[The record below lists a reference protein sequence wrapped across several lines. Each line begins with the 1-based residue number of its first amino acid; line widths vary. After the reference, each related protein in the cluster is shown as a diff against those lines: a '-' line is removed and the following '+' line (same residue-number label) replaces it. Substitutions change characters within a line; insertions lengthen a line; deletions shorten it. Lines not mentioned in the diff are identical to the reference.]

1 MEERI
6 NLLRKKMGLS
16 QEELANKIGV
26 SRQAVSKWESGQS
39 MPDLDKIIALSELF
53 GVSTDYILKGTEDV
67 SKDERSL
74 TDENAKKIMISGAI
88 IFALLTLMIAFS
100 LNRFRDDEIFM
111 LSIGGGVV
119 GYFAGY
125 ILSLIYS
132 KKNKSIG

>member
-1 MEERI
+1 MKERI

-39 MPDLDKIIALSELF
+39 MPDLDKIIALSDLF
-53 GVSTDYILKGTEDV
+53 GVSTDYILKGTDV
-67 SKDERSL
+67 SYDEGTL
-74 TDENAKKIMISGAI
+74 NAETSKKIMISGAI
-88 IFALLTLMIAFS
+88 IFALLTLIIAFS

-111 LSIGGGVV
+111 LTICGGVI

-125 ILSLIYS
+125 ILGLVFAG
-132 KKNKSIG
+132 KRKH

>member
-39 MPDLDKIIALSELF
+39 MPDLDKIIALSDLF
-53 GVSTDYILKGTEDV
+53 GVSTDYILKGTDVPEDEG
-67 SKDERSL
+67 SQNGERS
-74 TDENAKKIMISGAI
+74 KKIMISGAI
-88 IFALLTLMIAFS
+88 IFALLALMIAFS

-111 LSIGGGVV
+111 LTICGGVV

-125 ILSLIYS
+125 ILGLVYS

>member
-1 MEERI
+1 MKDRI

-39 MPDLDKIIALSELF
+39 MPDLDKIIALSDLF
-53 GVSTDYILKGTEDV
+53 GVSTDYILKGTDV
-67 SKDERSL
+67 SYDEGTL
-74 TDENAKKIMISGAI
+74 NAETSKKIMISGAI
-88 IFALLTLMIAFS
+88 IFALLTLIIAFS

-111 LSIGGGVV
+111 LTLCGGVI

-125 ILSLIYS
+125 ILGLVYS

>member
-1 MEERI
+1 MKERI

-39 MPDLDKIIALSELF
+39 MPDLDKIIALSDLF
-53 GVSTDYILKGTEDV
+53 GVSTDYILKGTDV
-67 SKDERSL
+67 SYDEGTL
-74 TDENAKKIMISGAI
+74 NAETSKKIMISGAI
-88 IFALLTLMIAFS
+88 IFALLALMIAFS

-111 LSIGGGVV
+111 LTIGGGVI

-125 ILSLIYS
+125 ILGLVLAGKS
-132 KKNKSIG
+132 KH

>member
-39 MPDLDKIIALSELF
+39 MPDLDKIIALSDLF
-53 GVSTDYILKGTEDV
+53 GVSTDYILKGTDV
-67 SKDERSL
+67 SYDEGTL
-74 TDENAKKIMISGAI
+74 NAETSKKIMISGAI
-88 IFALLTLMIAFS
+88 IFALLTLIIAFS

-111 LSIGGGVV
+111 LTICGGVI

-125 ILSLIYS
+125 ILGIVYS
-132 KKNKSIG
+132 KKK

>member
-39 MPDLDKIIALSELF
+39 MPDLDKIIALSDLF
-53 GVSTDYILKGTEDV
+53 GVSTDYILKGTDV
-67 SKDERSL
+67 SYDEGTL
-74 TDENAKKIMISGAI
+74 NAETSKKIMISGAI
-88 IFALLTLMIAFS
+88 IFALLSLMIAFS

-111 LSIGGGVV
+111 LTIGGGVI

-125 ILSLIYS
+125 LLGLVYS
-132 KKNKSIG
+132 KKK

>member
-1 MEERI
+1 MKDRI

-39 MPDLDKIIALSELF
+39 MPDLDKIIALSDLF
-53 GVSTDYILKGTEDV
+53 GVSTDYILKGTDV
-67 SKDERSL
+67 SYDEGTL
-74 TDENAKKIMISGAI
+74 NAESSKKIMISGAI
-88 IFALLTLMIAFS
+88 IFALLTLIIAYS

-111 LSIGGGVV
+111 LTICGGVI

-125 ILSLIYS
+125 ILGLVYS

>member
-1 MEERI
+1 MKERI

-39 MPDLDKIIALSELF
+39 MPDLDKIIALSDLF
-53 GVSTDYILKGTEDV
+53 GVSTDYILKGTDV
-67 SKDERSL
+67 SYDEGTLNSE
-74 TDENAKKIMISGAI
+74 TSKKIMISGAI
-88 IFALLTLMIAFS
+88 IFALLTLIIAFS

-111 LSIGGGVV
+111 LTICGGVI
-119 GYFAGY
+119 GYFVGY
-125 ILSLIYS
+125 ILGLVYS

>member
-39 MPDLDKIIALSELF
+39 MPDLDKIIALSDLF
-53 GVSTDYILKGTEDV
+53 GVSTDYILKGTDV
-67 SKDERSL
+67 SYDEGTL
-74 TDENAKKIMISGAI
+74 NAERTKKIMISGAI

-111 LSIGGGVV
+111 LTIGGAVI

-125 ILSLIYS
+125 ILGLVYS

>member
-1 MEERI
+1 MKERI

-39 MPDLDKIIALSELF
+39 MPDLDKIIALSDLF
-53 GVSTDYILKGTEDV
+53 GVSTDYILKGTDV
-67 SKDERSL
+67 SYDEGSL
-74 TDENAKKIMISGAI
+74 NAETSKKIMISGAI

-111 LSIGGGVV
+111 LTIGGGVI

-125 ILSLIYS
+125 ILGLVLAG
-132 KKNKSIG
+132 KRKH

>member
-1 MEERI
+1 MKERI

-39 MPDLDKIIALSELF
+39 MPDLDKIIALSDLF
-53 GVSTDYILKGTEDV
+53 GVSTDYILKGTDV
-67 SKDERSL
+67 SYDEGFL
-74 TDENAKKIMISGAI
+74 NAETSRKIMISGAI

-111 LSIGGGVV
+111 LTIGGGVI
-119 GYFAGY
+119 GYFAVYLLG
-125 ILSLIYS
+125 LVLAG
-132 KKNKSIG
+132 KRKH

>member
-1 MEERI
+1 MKERI

-39 MPDLDKIIALSELF
+39 MPDLDKIIALSDLF
-53 GVSTDYILKGTEDV
+53 GVSTDYILKGTDV
-67 SKDERSL
+67 SYDEGTL
-74 TDENAKKIMISGAI
+74 NAETSKKIMISGAI
-88 IFALLTLMIAFS
+88 IFALLTLIIAFS

-111 LSIGGGVV
+111 LTICGGVI
-119 GYFAGY
+119 GYFVGY
-125 ILSLIYS
+125 ILGLVYS

>member
-39 MPDLDKIIALSELF
+39 MPDLDKIIALSDLF
-53 GVSTDYILKGTEDV
+53 GVSTDYILKGTDV
-67 SKDERSL
+67 SYDEGTL
-74 TDENAKKIMISGAI
+74 NAETSKKIMISGAI
-88 IFALLTLMIAFS
+88 IFAILTYIIAFS

-111 LSIGGGVV
+111 LAIGGGVI

-125 ILSLIYS
+125 ILGLVYS

>member
-1 MEERI
+1 MKERI

-39 MPDLDKIIALSELF
+39 MPDLDKIIALSDLF
-53 GVSTDYILKGTEDV
+53 GVSTDYILKGTDV
-67 SKDERSL
+67 SYDEGTL
-74 TDENAKKIMISGAI
+74 NAETTKKIMISGAI
-88 IFALLTLMIAFS
+88 IFALLTLIIAFS

-111 LSIGGGVV
+111 LTLCGGVI

-125 ILSLIYS
+125 ILGLVYS
-132 KKNKSIG
+132 KKK

>member
-39 MPDLDKIIALSELF
+39 MPDLDKIIALSDLF
-53 GVSTDYILKGTEDV
+53 GVSTDYILKGTDV
-67 SKDERSL
+67 SYDEG
-74 TDENAKKIMISGAI
+74 TINAETSKKIMISGAI
-88 IFALLTLMIAFS
+88 IFAILTYIIAFS

-111 LSIGGGVV
+111 LTIGGGVM

-125 ILSLIYS
+125 ILGLVYS
-132 KKNKSIG
+132 KKK

>member
-1 MEERI
+1 MKDRI

-39 MPDLDKIIALSELF
+39 MPDLDKIIALSDLF
-53 GVSTDYILKGTEDV
+53 GVSTDYILKGTDV
-67 SKDERSL
+67 SYDEGSL
-74 TDENAKKIMISGAI
+74 NAETSKKIMISGAI
-88 IFALLTLMIAFS
+88 IFALLTLIIAFS

-111 LSIGGGVV
+111 LTICGGVI

-125 ILSLIYS
+125 ILGLVYS

>member
-39 MPDLDKIIALSELF
+39 MPDLDKIIALSDLF
-53 GVSTDYILKGTEDV
+53 GVSTDYILKGTDV
-67 SKDERSL
+67 SDDEGTL
-74 TDENAKKIMISGAI
+74 NAETSKKIMISGAI
-88 IFALLTLMIAFS
+88 IFALLTLIIAFS

-111 LSIGGGVV
+111 LTICGGVI

-125 ILSLIYS
+125 ILGIVYS
-132 KKNKSIG
+132 KKK

>member
-1 MEERI
+1 MKDRI

-39 MPDLDKIIALSELF
+39 MPDLDKIIALSDLF
-53 GVSTDYILKGTEDV
+53 GVSTDYILKGTDV
-67 SKDERSL
+67 SYDEGTL
-74 TDENAKKIMISGAI
+74 NAETSKKIMISGAI
-88 IFALLTLMIAFS
+88 IFALLTLIIAFS

-111 LSIGGGVV
+111 LTICGGVI

-125 ILSLIYS
+125 ILGLVYS

>member
-39 MPDLDKIIALSELF
+39 MPDLDKIIALSDLF
-53 GVSTDYILKGTEDV
+53 GVSTDYILKGTDV
-67 SKDERSL
+67 SYDEGTL
-74 TDENAKKIMISGAI
+74 NAETSKKIMISGAI
-88 IFALLTLMIAFS
+88 IFALLSLMLAFS

-111 LSIGGGVV
+111 LTIGGGVI

-125 ILSLIYS
+125 LLGLVYS
-132 KKNKSIG
+132 KKKS

>member
-1 MEERI
+1 MKERI

-39 MPDLDKIIALSELF
+39 MPDLDKIIALSDLF
-53 GVSTDYILKGTEDV
+53 GVSTDYILKGTDV
-67 SKDERSL
+67 SYDEGTL
-74 TDENAKKIMISGAI
+74 NAETSKKIMISGAI
-88 IFALLTLMIAFS
+88 IFAILACMIAFS

-111 LSIGGGVV
+111 LTICGGVI

-125 ILSLIYS
+125 ILRLILAG
-132 KKNKSIG
+132 KRKH

>member
-1 MEERI
+1 MKERI

-39 MPDLDKIIALSELF
+39 MPDLDKIIALSDLF
-53 GVSTDYILKGTEDV
+53 GVSTDYILKGTDV
-67 SKDERSL
+67 SYDEGYL
-74 TDENAKKIMISGAI
+74 NAERTKKIMISGAI
-88 IFALLTLMIAFS
+88 IFAILTLMIAFS
-100 LNRFRDDEIFM
+100 LNRFRNDEIFM
-111 LSIGGGVV
+111 LTIGGGVI

-125 ILSLIYS
+125 LLGLVYS

>member
-1 MEERI
+1 MKERI

-39 MPDLDKIIALSELF
+39 MPDLDKIIALSDLF
-53 GVSTDYILKGTEDV
+53 GVSTDYILKGTDV
-67 SKDERSL
+67 SYDEGTL
-74 TDENAKKIMISGAI
+74 NAETTKKIMISGAI
-88 IFALLTLMIAFS
+88 IFALLTLIIAFS
-100 LNRFRDDEIFM
+100 LNRFRDVEILM
-111 LSIGGGVV
+111 LTLCGGVI

-125 ILSLIYS
+125 ILGLVYS

>member
-39 MPDLDKIIALSELF
+39 MPDLDKIVALSDLF
-53 GVSTDYILKGTEDV
+53 GVSTDYILKGTEDATE
-67 SKDERSL
+67 DEGSL
-74 TDENAKKIMISGAI
+74 TGESAEKIMISGAI
-88 IFALLTLMIAFS
+88 IFAIVALMIAYS
-100 LNRFRDDEIFM
+100 LNRFRTDEIFM
-111 LSIGGGVV
+111 FTAGGGVV

-125 ILSLIYS
+125 ILRLVIAG
-132 KKNKSIG
+132 KRKH